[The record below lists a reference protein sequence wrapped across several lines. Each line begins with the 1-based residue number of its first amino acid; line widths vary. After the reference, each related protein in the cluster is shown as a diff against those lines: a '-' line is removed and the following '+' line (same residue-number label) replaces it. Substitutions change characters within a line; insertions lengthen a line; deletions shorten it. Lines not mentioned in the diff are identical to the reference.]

1 MGCAFITVVC
11 VCRWESPKV
20 IGHFP
25 MFGHGLVAL
34 LCLLVVI
41 HVYWFSIIVQI
52 AYRKVMT
59 GAIEDVRE
67 DESSKPRPK
76 AGHQE

>member
-1 MGCAFITVVC
+1 
-11 VCRWESPKV
+11 
-20 IGHFP
+20 
-25 MFGHGLVAL
+25 MFGRGLVAL
-34 LCLLVVI
+34 LGLLVVI

>member
-1 MGCAFITVVC
+1 
-11 VCRWESPKV
+11 
-20 IGHFP
+20 

-41 HVYWFSIIVQI
+41 HVYWFSIIVKI
-52 AYRKVMT
+52 AYRKIMT
-59 GAIEDVRE
+59 GVVEDVRE
-67 DESSKPRPK
+67 TEATNPQAK